1 MRIVA
6 WGSISG
12 ARSILENLQVPRGR
26 SDSPC
31 QSTTSSTT
39 STDTLSRPAWPRTN
53 AAGRDETRPASE
65 VSGAVGKLSSPS
77 CFPAC
82 LGIPPPGAGRPRT
95 LIDHLLQFLS
105 YSRLP
110 ASNPKP
116 SIKWWTWNLRFSIS
130 DLEGR
135 LWLLTPLVGLARNR
149 ERSAGF
155 FPLHGYLQCTM
166 PSTRREEKE

>member
-1 MRIVA
+1 MTR
-6 WGSISG
+6 GSVRQRWD
-12 ARSILENLQVPRGR
+12 ARAHRCLGLHFWCKEYPGEPPSATREKRFTVPEHHQQHHQHRHVV
-26 SDSPC
+26 S
-31 QSTTSSTT
+31 
-39 STDTLSRPAWPRTN
+39 PAWPRTN

-155 FPLHGYLQCTM
+155 FPPHG
-166 PSTRREEKE
+166 